1 MEIKENTA
9 NEEKRSISFVEQLVE
24 EDLAEGKNGGRIQTR
39 FPPEPNGYL
48 HIGHAKAICMDF
60 GVAEKYKGICNLRFD
75 DTNPSK
81 ENNEYVENILNDIHW
96 LGFEWGDIYYA
107 SDYFQKLWDFAVWL
121 IKNGH
126 AYVDEQ
132 TAEQIAE
139 QKGTP
144 TTAGTASPYRD
155 RPIDESLQLFE
166 QMNTPEA
173 VEGSM
178 VLRAKLD
185 MANPNMHFRD
195 PIIYR
200 IIQTPHHRTGT
211 KWHCYPM
218 YDFAHGQSD
227 YFEGV
232 THSICT
238 LEFVPHRPLYNKFV
252 DFLKEY
258 DGTAEQGLNDCRPR
272 QIEFNRLN
280 LTYTVMSKRKLH
292 TLVDEKLVNGWDDP
306 RMPTLC
312 GMRRRGYSPESVK
325 NFIRSIGYTKFDAL
339 NDVALLEAAVRDDL
353 NKKAIRVSAVLDP
366 VKLVITN
373 YPEGQKEMMEA
384 VNNPEDETAGTHEIS
399 FSKELWIE
407 RADFMEDAPKKFF
420 RMSPGKE
427 VRLKN
432 AYIVMCTGCTKDA
445 DGNIIEIQAEY
456 DPESKSGMQ
465 GSDRKVK
472 GTLHWVNANDCVKAE
487 VREYDRLFFV
497 ENPAADER
505 DFHELLNP
513 ESLQVRTNCYVE
525 PFAASMQP
533 GQYLQFQ
540 RTGYFM
546 ADPDSNSTTPVFNKT
561 VGLKDTWAKQNKK

>member
-1 MEIKENTA
+1 MEIKENEK
-9 NEEKRSISFVEQLVE
+9 EEKRSMSFVEE
-24 EDLAEGKNGGRIQTR
+24 IISNDLKEGKNNGRIQTR

-60 GVAEKYKGICNLRFD
+60 GAAEEFGGICNLRFD

-81 ENNEYVENILNDIHW
+81 ENNEYVENILNDIKW
-96 LGFEWGDIYYA
+96 LGFKWGNIYYA
-107 SDYFQKLWDFAVWL
+107 SDYFQKLWDFAIWM
-121 IKNGH
+121 IKNGN

-132 TAEQIAE
+132 TSEQIAA

-144 TTAGTASPYRD
+144 TVPGTFSPYRD
-155 RPIDESLQLFE
+155 RPVEENLKLFN
-166 QMNTPEA
+166 QMNTAEA

-178 VLRAKLD
+178 VLRAKMD

-195 PIIYR
+195 PVMYR

-211 KWHCYPM
+211 NWHCYPM

-238 LEFVPHRPLYNKFV
+238 LEFVPHRPLYDKFI
-252 DFLKEY
+252 DYLKEY
-258 DGTAEQGLNDCRPR
+258 DTTAKDGLDDNRPR

-292 TLVDEKLVNGWDDP
+292 TLVDENLVKGWDDP

-312 GMRRRGYSPESVK
+312 GMRRRGYSPESIK
-325 NFIRSIGYTKFDAL
+325 AFIRSIGYTKFDAL
-339 NDVALLEAAVRDDL
+339 NDMALLEAAVRDDL
-353 NKKAIRVSAVLDP
+353 NKKATRVSAVLDP
-366 VKLVITN
+366 VKLVLTN
-373 YPEGQKEMMEA
+373 YPEGQTEMMEA
-384 VNNPEDETAGTHEIS
+384 VNNPENKAEGCHEIS
-399 FSKELWIE
+399 FSRNLWIE

-420 RMSPGKE
+420 RMTPGKE

-432 AYIVMCTGCTKDA
+432 AYIVKCTGCTKDA

-456 DPESKSGMQ
+456 DPDSKSGMP
-465 GSDRKVK
+465 GANRKVK
-472 GTLHWVNANDCVKAE
+472 GTLHWVNADDCVKAE
-487 VREYDRLFFV
+487 VREYDRLFDV
-497 ENPAADER
+497 ENPSADER
-505 DFHELLNP
+505 DFRELLNP
-513 ESLQVRTNCYVE
+513 QSLHVYENCYVE
-525 PFAASMQP
+525 RFAATMKP

-546 ADPDSNSTTPVFNKT
+546 ADPDTADNAPVFNKT
-561 VGLKDTWAKQNKK
+561 VGLKDTWAKQIKK